1 LSKKGGK
8 MKRVKTNCP
17 VCSKGMII
25 KEMFCQDCGITMK
38 GDMVLAV
45 GNEFN
50 ESEWRFVMEFL
61 LLEGNIKAVGEK
73 MGISYPTVKNMLS
86 DIRKKLPGYDEERKI
101 ELKDVIDD
109 LENGTIDVFDAVEK
123 LKRRK

>member
-1 LSKKGGK
+1 